1 MIINK
6 RKKGTTMTDKEFLR
20 QLGQLVLLAL
30 TGCVLLYLAATLE
43 GGAA

>member
-1 MIINK
+1 MISNK
-6 RKKGTTMTDKEFLR
+6 RNKGTTMTDKEFLR